1 MMTAGVRVGPSRV
14 AVDASWLLRIYGE
27 CGLSAED
34 ARRCADATIRRFCL
48 RKPDTSDPK
57 LHDPSVKA
65 RRLRIRQALIKDPWA
80 SLGRFIGPGTD
91 AALPLI
97 DRETGTLSEPA
108 LAQTF
113 AEAGLDPVVA
123 MAYAKVVAFGFTPY
137 DLYRPIWMAL
147 GRPGP
152 IDFATLARIDWSS
165 IFPPIEEEERAE
177 ATVTTVQAA
186 APRPAT
192 KPVGRRPG
200 ERK

>member
-1 MMTAGVRVGPSRV
+1 MSTGVRVGPSRV

-48 RKPDTSDPK
+48 RRPDTTDPK

-65 RRLRIRQALIKDPWA
+65 RRLRIRQALVKDPWA

-91 AALPLI
+91 AALPLV
-97 DRETGTLSEPA
+97 DRETGALSEPA
-108 LAQTF
+108 FAQTF

-123 MAYAKVVAFGFTPY
+123 MAYAKVVAFGFTPF
-137 DLYRPIWMAL
+137 DFYRPIWMAL
-147 GRPGP
+147 GRPGA
-152 IDFATLARIDWSS
+152 IDFGVLARLDWSS
-165 IFPPIEEEERAE
+165 IFPPLEEEPRGE
-177 ATVTTVQAA
+177 ATVTTVQAV

-192 KPVGRRPG
+192 KPVIRRPG
-200 ERK
+200 EKK